1 MLSWVCLCLCVW
13 LLHPSLLSCTAV
25 DATSSVA
32 CPVGTGLLSCALLQ
46 AEKQWR
52 QQGEVVPM
60 PVDQQ
65 VQGAAGGGTGN
76 GSTCSV
82 ISTLCAQLA
91 PTSPAVARRLGCC
104 RPHNVRY
111 LFNVRVSRSAVTV
124 FSAGAAAGS
133 SGSGRSMNTTLHGGD
148 CVGGQGQAL
157 RPLPTVT
164 SLVPGPAAGG
174 AGAGAGAKEAF
185 TLPLSLSTLP
195 FPSSPDSGSGSSSAP
210 QDAGCR
216 PQDVVD
222 GTLHVIGRSTAHN
235 LFHALNDNVL
245 PFLAHVVQDA
255 YLAPHWAHRPRH
267 ILFTPHAQRMR
278 TRDGAGAAA
287 GRDVPH
293 MQLLELAAD
302 KIVRLPPSAS
312 AHAASGTAAG
322 QQRLCYRRV
331 VWGSGPRLLY
341 NHALVQVR
349 PECLVPCVY
358 VYSVHVEV

>member
-1 MLSWVCLCLCVW
+1 
-13 LLHPSLLSCTAV
+13 
-25 DATSSVA
+25 
-32 CPVGTGLLSCALLQ
+32 
-46 AEKQWR
+46 
-52 QQGEVVPM
+52 M
-60 PVDQQ
+60 PLDQQ
-65 VQGAAGGGTGN
+65 VQGAAGGGNGN

-82 ISTLCAQLA
+82 ISTLCAHLA

-124 FSAGAAAGS
+124 FSAGTAAGS
-133 SGSGRSMNTTLHGGD
+133 SGSGRDMNTTLHGGD
-148 CVGGQGQAL
+148 CVGRQRQGQAL

-164 SLVPGPAAGG
+164 SLVPGPAAG
-174 AGAGAGAKEAF
+174 GAGAGAKEAF

-195 FPSSPDSGSGSSSAP
+195 FPSSPDSGSGSSSSSAP

-222 GTLHVIGRSTAHN
+222 GTLHVMGRSTAHN

-267 ILFTPHAQRMR
+267 ILFTPHAQRMH
-278 TRDGAGAAA
+278 TRDSPGAAAA

-312 AHAASGTAAG
+312 AHAATGTAAG

-349 PECLVPCVY
+349 PARLVHCVC
-358 VYSVHVEV
+358 V